1 MIYRFIDPTRLNF
14 CHCDFVFVDDKTR
27 EEFQSWMHAFPHLR

>member
-1 MIYRFIDPTRLNF
+1 MIYRIIDPTRLNL

-27 EEFQSWMHAFPHLR
+27 EEFLSWMHAFPHLR